1 MHVDGLS
8 IAFQALNFLILA
20 YLLHRFLWRPVTA
33 MLDRRKKE
41 LDDAAAK
48 AEATTAAAEAGRQR
62 YEAKL
67 DAVEVDRAAR
77 LAEAEAQIA
86 EARERALGE
95 ARDAARAEIEAA
107 RAEISEE
114 RRAASEEVTREA
126 VGLAVA
132 ISRRMLADLGST
144 SLAGA
149 FLDRICGRID
159 SMTPAEI
166 AALRADLGERGV
178 LRIATAPALDDE
190 ARARVRARLT
200 ERLGP
205 VPKVD
210 FVVDDALVAGV
221 EVRFPH
227 ARIASS
233 LAHGLEAARKELFGD
248 ASAR

>member
-8 IAFQALNFLILA
+8 IAFQALNFLLLA

-48 AEATTAAAEAGRQR
+48 ASAETCAAEESRQR

-67 DAVEVDRAAR
+67 DAVEVDRAKR
-77 LAEAEAQIA
+77 LAEAEVEIA
-86 EARERALGE
+86 EARARALAE
-95 ARDAARAEIEAA
+95 AKDVAKAEIEAA
-107 RAEISEE
+107 RRAIEEE
-114 RRAASEEVTREA
+114 RRAATDEVTREA
-126 VGLAVA
+126 IDLAVA
-132 ISRRMLADLGST
+132 LSRRMLADLGSGPLT
-144 SLAGA
+144 GA
-149 FLDRICGRID
+149 FLDRITARLD
-159 SMTPAEI
+159 AMTSAEI
-166 AALRADLGERGV
+166 NGLSEDLGDRGALSV
-178 LRIATAPALDDE
+178 ATAPALDAE
-190 ARARVRARLT
+190 AQARFRARLS

-205 VPKVD
+205 LPKID

-233 LAHGLEAARKELFGD
+233 LAHGLEAARKELVGD
-248 ASAR
+248 VGAR